1 MCLCVGSL
9 SVKLS
14 GIALTPTFS
23 VASGLNGVVVK
34 SAQKD
39 AHSLLTRCFLLK
51 SENQYCHNYNKSART
66 SIVLLPFINFKLKK
80 FLSTWTYTPP
90 PFCNVWLHS

>member
-39 AHSLLTRCFLLK
+39 AHSLLTRCF
-51 SENQYCHNYNKSART
+51 
-66 SIVLLPFINFKLKK
+66 FIKI
-80 FLSTWTYTPP
+80 
-90 PFCNVWLHS
+90 